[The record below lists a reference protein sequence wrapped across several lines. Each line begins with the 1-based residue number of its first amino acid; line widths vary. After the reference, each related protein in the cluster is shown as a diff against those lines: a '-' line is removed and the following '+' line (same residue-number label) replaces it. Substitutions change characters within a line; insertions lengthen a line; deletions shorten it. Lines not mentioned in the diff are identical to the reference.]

1 VYLSHALSVDTIEI
15 RRLLPTYAYTCLSA
29 AHNTLDS
36 VRASSS
42 SAVTFLF
49 AMTVEKA
56 TVGESEKDG
65 KERARTRGDQTEKGG
80 RGR

>member
-1 VYLSHALSVDTIEI
+1 VYLSDSLSIDTIEI
-15 RRLLPTYAYTCLSA
+15 RRLLPTYVHTYLSA

-49 AMTVEKA
+49 ATIVEKA
-56 TVGESEKDG
+56 AVGESEKDG
-65 KERARTRGDQTEKGG
+65 KGWARTRGDQTKKGG

>member
-1 VYLSHALSVDTIEI
+1 VYLSHSLSIDTIEI
-15 RRLLPTYAYTCLSA
+15 RRLLPAYAYTYLSA
-29 AHNTLDS
+29 ARNTLDS

-49 AMTVEKA
+49 GMTVEKA
-56 TVGESEKDG
+56 AVGESEKDG